1 MFRRNAM
8 AANSP
13 TPLKADREL
22 TKEGFDRLLVWLD
35 PDRDK
40 AAEKYEYIRIRLT
53 KMFESRGCLSPESLA
68 DDTIDRVARRVHEI
82 AQTYEGN
89 PLLYF
94 HGVARMVY
102 LEYLRKPS
110 QSTPMPCSDASEETE
125 QRHDCLEQ
133 CLNHLTSRNRELIL
147 HYYEGEIDDRR
158 EVARRLGISANA
170 LRLRVHRIRE
180 SLGRCI
186 SGCLTMKGLR

>member
-1 MFRRNAM
+1 M

-13 TPLKADREL
+13 TPLKREL
-22 TKEGFDRLLVWLD
+22 TKEAFDRLLVWLD

-40 AAEKYEYIRIRLT
+40 AAEEYEYIRIRLT
-53 KMFESRGCLSPESLA
+53 KMFESRGCLSPESLT

-102 LEYLRKPS
+102 FEYLRKPS
-110 QSTPMPCSDASEETE
+110 QLIPMPCNDASEETE

-158 EVARRLGISANA
+158 DVARRLGVSANA

-186 SGCLTMKGLR
+186 SDCLTMKGPR